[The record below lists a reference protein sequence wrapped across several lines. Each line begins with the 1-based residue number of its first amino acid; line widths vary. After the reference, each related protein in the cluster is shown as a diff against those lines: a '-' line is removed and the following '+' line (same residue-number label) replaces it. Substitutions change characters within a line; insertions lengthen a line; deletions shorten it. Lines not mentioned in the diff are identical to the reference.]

1 MKKFLK
7 IKNRVIS
14 ILKICIYKIIY
25 NKQLQVNNLLK
36 SYILENS
43 KIVIENKG
51 ILIFK
56 TAPLCRENVKFN
68 VSGFLKIGKNTFI
81 NKDSSINVRGK
92 IEIGDNCLLGENVKI
107 YDHDHIFYL
116 DDRII
121 ENKKFTIE
129 DIKIGNNVWIGSNVT
144 ILKGVSIGDNCVIA
158 ASSVI
163 TKDIEKNK
171 IVYSKQNLVKKGRK

>member
-1 MKKFLK
+1 MKKILK
-7 IKNRVIS
+7 IKNRIIS

-43 KIVIENKG
+43 KIVIENNG
-51 ILIFK
+51 MLIFK
-56 TAPLCRENVKFN
+56 TSPICRENVKFN
-68 VSGFLKIGKNTFI
+68 INGFLEIGENVFI

-92 IEIGDNCLLGENVKI
+92 MKIGDNCLLGENVKI

-116 DDRII
+116 DNRIT
-121 ENKKFTIE
+121 ESKKFTIK
-129 DIKIGNNVWIGSNVT
+129 DIIIGNNVWIGSNVT

-158 ASSVI
+158 AGSII
-163 TKDIEKNK
+163 TKSIKKNTLHIQNKDIKE
-171 IVYSKQNLVKKGRK
+171 